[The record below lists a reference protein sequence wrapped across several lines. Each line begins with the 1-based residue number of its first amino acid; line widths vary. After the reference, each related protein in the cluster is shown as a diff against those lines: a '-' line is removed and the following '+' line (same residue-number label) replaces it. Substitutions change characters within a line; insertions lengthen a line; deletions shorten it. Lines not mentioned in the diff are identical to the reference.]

1 MAHSLTVDSLHVLWP
16 SMSAITT
23 VSGSVFP
30 CTFGWR
36 LSVRSQCSVQY
47 VALRAAVAWR
57 NTLLH
62 GVALEMLNSASV
74 CTKYEARERRS
85 GGPLQADGLVH
96 GIYPGPE
103 QCSLAWVFK
112 EIIR

>member
-1 MAHSLTVDSLHVLWP
+1 MAHSRTVDSIHALWP
-16 SMSAITT
+16 NMAAITAVRLT
-23 VSGSVFP
+23 YGAVSGSVFP

-36 LSVRSQCSVQY
+36 PSVQSQCSVQY

-62 GVALEMLNSASV
+62 CVTLETLNSV
-74 CTKYEARERRS
+74 VYEARERGDR
-85 GGPLQADGLVH
+85 GGHSKPTAW
-96 GIYPGPE
+96 YMEPE